1 MHKKDSPIEN
11 RPQKRT
17 VPKWG
22 IPKKEPS
29 PNGEE
34 GREEG
39 KNDKII
45 EKLRQERMVTSA
57 GMPDINN
64 RSGVVRAK
72 NARLYVGNNST
83 CTNRRK
89 RDV

>member
-1 MHKKDSPIEN
+1 M
-11 RPQKRT
+11 
-17 VPKWG
+17 
-22 IPKKEPS
+22 
-29 PNGEE
+29 
-34 GREEG
+34 EG

-45 EKLRQERMVTSA
+45 EKLRQERMVTST

-64 RSGVVRAK
+64 RSGVARAK